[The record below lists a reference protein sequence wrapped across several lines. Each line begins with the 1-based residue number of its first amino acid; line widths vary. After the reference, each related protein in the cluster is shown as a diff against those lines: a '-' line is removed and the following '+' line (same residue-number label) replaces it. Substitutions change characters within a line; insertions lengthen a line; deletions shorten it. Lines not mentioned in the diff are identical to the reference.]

1 MARRLVVGNQQL
13 ASVEDVCSP
22 CLRTHDIIS
31 GSTRWLGSR
40 SWQPDTF
47 RPLCRAR
54 SGRPPVRDCS
64 LRKRP
69 LRARGTRS
77 RPSVGAWRWCEST
90 SPTSSR
96 ANEVR
101 PVAAS
106 CSTVAASLFCTTSCL
121 RLAFTAGPTR
131 VVSGVRGTPTT
142 SAPLAIC
149 TRVTLPWFSS
159 AASDFNVD
167 FGVTTPAGETSG
179 TSVFLC
185 DGEEIFHTYFTS
197 GRGDEL
203 LGSFYAFL
211 DLTPL

>member
-1 MARRLVVGNQQL
+1 MARRLVVGNKQL

-40 SWQPDTF
+40 LWQPDTF

-77 RPSVGAWRWCEST
+77 RPSVGACRWCEST
-90 SPTSSR
+90 SPTSWR
-96 ANEVR
+96 ANGVR
-101 PVAAS
+101 PVSAS
-106 CSTVAASLFCTTSCL
+106 CSTVVASLFCTTSCL

-131 VVSGVRGTPTT
+131 VVSGGFANLEVPRWSRRALVAAHPRSSSSRPVRFGSIGSGTAGALI
-142 SAPLAIC
+142 APAA
-149 TRVTLPWFSS
+149 TTLP
-159 AASDFNVD
+159 AA
-167 FGVTTPAGETSG
+167 
-179 TSVFLC
+179 
-185 DGEEIFHTYFTS
+185 
-197 GRGDEL
+197 GRRPRARGRCRI
-203 LGSFYAFL
+203 G
-211 DLTPL
+211 